1 MERKNQQMLSLF
13 GVSLL
18 ILILFGLRFFDASM
32 ILASVLLIVSIY
44 LVVKVHTDI
53 YLLFIAIPILYSNY
67 SIAIGEFIF
76 KNSQITFN
84 QLRFSNYNLY
94 LDLLL
99 MLTIFTS
106 IFAANISPIIKQS
119 KLIFKRNDL
128 FFYFLVFIALII
140 NIFFFDRSVSEGYM
154 LRSNSLHGYLFIVFI
169 FMIFYSGNKRSH
181 IIITVITAMITV
193 IQSLVYGGRQ
203 SVIPVA
209 IVVLLMLFIEKLKA
223 KYIILIALGG
233 IILLTLVGQM
243 RGAEIVHPL
252 EVVKSLFEGMLV
264 QDTTIYAFNSSVT
277 HLFAS
282 SYYSVHDRLI
292 SFVGFVSSWFIGE
305 GTSFT
310 NLGNVTRIAD
320 DVANNLGGGIIVS
333 HFYFWIG
340 WFGVVVSPI
349 IISQLINILRKGK
362 NEVFVL
368 ILIAL
373 ASTASTWYIYSPL
386 QFFRIIT
393 ILIPLPYIL
402 LKFVHKEMINIK

>member
-1 MERKNQQMLSLF
+1 
-13 GVSLL
+13 
-18 ILILFGLRFFDASM
+18 M

-44 LVVKVHTDI
+44 LVVEVHTDI
-53 YLLFIAIPILYSNY
+53 YLLFIAIPIFYSNY

-76 KNSQITFN
+76 KNSQSTFN

-94 LDLLL
+94 LYLLL

-119 KLIFKRNDL
+119 KLIFERNDL

-209 IVVLLMLFIEKLKA
+209 IVVLLMLFMEKLKA

-243 RGAEIVHPL
+243 RGTEIVRPL
-252 EVVKSLFEGMLV
+252 EIVKSLFEGILV

-292 SFVGFVSSWFIGE
+292 SFLGFVSSWFIGE

-310 NLGNVTRIAD
+310 NLGNVTRIAG

-340 WFGVVVSPI
+340 WFGVVVSPL
-349 IISQLINILRKGK
+349 IISQLINIFRKGK

-386 QFFRIIT
+386 QFFRIKT
-393 ILIPLPYIL
+393 IPLPYIL
-402 LKFVHKEMINIK
+402 LKFVHKEMINTK